1 MQIHVTSLNTA
12 WDESHSFTSTE
23 RWITSTEGLWWQ
35 LVFSKVSFYFFF
47 LRIVRIWVM
56 NSSEYTQSKRYLC
69 ASMESPLAS
78 MLYFLKPRDL
88 ILWRWLLKCKYS
100 IENNCAIMEERDSS
114 NFLGPQ
120 NDDRP
125 GRLPVTSIHCH
136 KQKNISHQNQ
146 EKF

>member
-1 MQIHVTSLNTA
+1 MTSLNTA

-100 IENNCAIMEERDSS
+100 IENNYAITEERDSS

-136 KQKNISHQNQ
+136 KQKTISHQNQ

>member
-88 ILWRWLLKCKYS
+88 ILWRWLLKYKYS
-100 IENNCAIMEERDSS
+100 IENNCAITEERDSS

-136 KQKNISHQNQ
+136 KQKTISHQNQ